1 MSAESL
7 EILRKTRGANEC
19 RTTCTKRQGERMST
33 ETLGTVREDMEENT
47 NKRRRNGGG
56 GDVGVG

>member
-1 MSAESL
+1 
-7 EILRKTRGANEC
+7 
-19 RTTCTKRQGERMST
+19 MST